1 MEEKME
7 SYIDSSL
14 EGFEPF
20 LYKLNVA
27 GGILLIIVGLLLIIK
42 NKDHSKSKMMI
53 IGVIC
58 TGIGVLALSSGI
70 MQTIL

>member
-42 NKDHSKSKMMI
+42 NGYSDFS
-53 IGVIC
+53 VE
-58 TGIGVLALSSGI
+58 T
-70 MQTIL
+70 Q

>member
-1 MEEKME
+1 MEEKIE
-7 SYIDSSL
+7 NYIDSSL
-14 EGFEPF
+14 EGLEPF

-27 GGILLIIVGLLLIIK
+27 GGIILIIIGLLLIIK
-42 NKDHSKSKMMI
+42 NKDNSKRKMMI

-70 MQTIL
+70 MQMIL